1 MNIVMPRVQE
11 EPSMVL
17 QAPREEDTTL
27 NTFDDNEQLSSIP
40 ELNESLEVQYP
51 ESEETSNIPNTI
63 PPLHFNPRTS
73 ILTIGDN
80 PDTTVIQS
88 YEDDITND
96 MQNQSLIDLLDN
108 EESTINSSIDNEL
121 SQAEFQEILR
131 LQDILLNLL
140 GNYQFEIDNLKRAYK
155 LTQETLI
162 DLYQNPTEYNT
173 TFSIAATLYIAF
185 LYEMEGIL
193 QVTNNKI
200 TIKSIDETRLT
211 LKWYNLAMLLRSKQL
226 SHSDIIVL
234 AAQSYNDVSQVLQYL
249 SSNPTYYN
257 LIRQTEID
265 LHNDETARRR
275 REQRHIYFRN
285 LNARRRGTTGR
296 RPAIR

>member
-1 MNIVMPRVQE
+1 MAIHGKPQQQDFDMHIVMPRVQE

-17 QAPREEDTTL
+17 QAPREEETTL
-27 NTFDDNEQLSSIP
+27 NTFDENEQLSSIP

-51 ESEETSNIPNTI
+51 EPEETSNIPNTI

-88 YEDDITND
+88 YEDDIAND

-108 EESTINSSIDNEL
+108 EESTINSSIDHEL
-121 SQAEFQEILR
+121 SQAEFNEILR

-140 GNYQFEIDNLKRAYK
+140 GNYQFENDNLKKAYK
-155 LTQETLI
+155 RTQETLI
-162 DLYQNPTEYNT
+162 DLYQNPEDYNT
-173 TFSIAATLYIAF
+173 TFSTAVILYTAF

-211 LKWYNLAMLLRSKQL
+211 LKWYNIAMLLRSKQL

-234 AAQSYNDVSQVLQYL
+234 AAQAYNNIDIVLQYL
-249 SSNPTYYN
+249 SSNPIYYN
-257 LIRQTEID
+257 LIRQTEINI
-265 LHNDETARRR
+265 HNA
-275 REQRHIYFRN
+275 HIV
-285 LNARRRGTTGR
+285 TGKQIGR
-296 RPAIR
+296 AHV

>member
-1 MNIVMPRVQE
+1 MPRVQE

-17 QAPREEDTTL
+17 QAPREEETTL
-27 NTFDDNEQLSSIP
+27 NTFDENEQLSSIP

-51 ESEETSNIPNTI
+51 EPEETSNIPNTI

-88 YEDDITND
+88 YEDDIAND

-108 EESTINSSIDNEL
+108 EESTINSSIDHEL
-121 SQAEFQEILR
+121 SQAEFNEILR

-140 GNYQFEIDNLKRAYK
+140 GNYQFENDSLKKAYK
-155 LTQETLI
+155 RTQETLI
-162 DLYQNPTEYNT
+162 DLYQNPEDYNT
-173 TFSIAATLYIAF
+173 TFSTAVILYTAF

-211 LKWYNLAMLLRSKQL
+211 LKWYNIAMLLRSKQL

-234 AAQSYNDVSQVLQYL
+234 AAQAYNNIDIVLQYL
-249 SSNPTYYN
+249 SSNPIYYN
-257 LIRQTEID
+257 LIRQTEINI
-265 LHNDETARRR
+265 HNDETARRR
-275 REQRHIYFRN
+275 REQRHIYLRN
-285 LNARRRGTTGR
+285 LS
-296 RPAIR
+296 